1 MVKLRQA
8 NSKFIMCTIL
18 ALMCATV
25 SLAMLWITMF
35 TPMGIV
41 ETMIN
46 IFGSIMGVVLT
57 LIMALEAKFYRK
69 EANTQD

>member
-1 MVKLRQA
+1 
-8 NSKFIMCTIL
+8 
-18 ALMCATV
+18 MCATV